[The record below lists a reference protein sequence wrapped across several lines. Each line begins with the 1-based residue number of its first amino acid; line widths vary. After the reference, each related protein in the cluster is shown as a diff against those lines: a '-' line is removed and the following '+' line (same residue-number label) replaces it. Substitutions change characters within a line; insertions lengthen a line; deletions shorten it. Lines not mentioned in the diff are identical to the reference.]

1 MDFIKFVKRKKH
13 AKKKESSDEEDNRED
28 ILLGKKHENEPFNN
42 IKPNKIQ
49 KDDEKSSLYEY
60 LTKNK
65 GKIVNEKIIKKPK
78 NKIKKDYSSEDE
90 KEKKLSSEEDYES
103 ESDDYAEEK
112 LNHYIGNKF
121 KDDDENEM
129 KETLNE
135 IKRKIKRENINKEE
149 YEKEKEEEEEKEEK
163 EEEEEEENNEEEEKK
178 EKKKKKKMMK
188 KTIKKNK

>member
-1 MDFIKFVKRKKH
+1 MSNVDMGFVKFVKKKKH
-13 AKKKESSDEEDNRED
+13 IKKKENSEEEDYNDD
-28 ILLGKKHENEPFNN
+28 ILLGRKHENEPFNN
-42 IKPNKIQ
+42 IKP
-49 KDDEKSSLYEY
+49 
-60 LTKNK
+60 
-65 GKIVNEKIIKKPK
+65 

-149 YEKEKEEEEEKEEK
+149 EEEEEK
-163 EEEEEEENNEEEEKK
+163 EEEEEEEKGEEEE
-178 EKKKKKKMMK
+178 E
-188 KTIKKNK
+188 NDEEDN

>member
-1 MDFIKFVKRKKH
+1 MSNVDMDFIKFVKRKKH

-78 NKIKKDYSSEDE
+78 NKIKKDYSSDKEDE
-90 KEKKLSSEEDYES
+90 KEKK
-103 ESDDYAEEK
+103 
-112 LNHYIGNKF
+112 
-121 KDDDENEM
+121 
-129 KETLNE
+129 
-135 IKRKIKRENINKEE
+135 IK
-149 YEKEKEEEEEKEEK
+149 
-163 EEEEEEENNEEEEKK
+163 
-178 EKKKKKKMMK
+178 
-188 KTIKKNK
+188 